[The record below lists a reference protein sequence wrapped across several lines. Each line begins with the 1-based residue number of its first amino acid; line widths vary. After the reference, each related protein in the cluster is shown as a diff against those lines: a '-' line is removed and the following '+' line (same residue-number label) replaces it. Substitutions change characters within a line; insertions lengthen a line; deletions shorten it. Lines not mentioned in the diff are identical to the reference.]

1 MCQSLP
7 PSVRVPSYIFL
18 SHCRLPPLIVSSERE
33 ALINELK
40 TTKQSVSGENARD
53 HFTPSAATE
62 RPTSATTTPGLK
74 GSSEACYSGF
84 ASKPNPIGHRDAP

>member
-7 PSVRVPSYIFL
+7 PVCVPSYVFL
-18 SHCRLPPLIVSSERE
+18 SRCRLPSLIVSSENE

-40 TTKQSVSGENARD
+40 TTKQSVSDENARD

-62 RPTSATTTPGLK
+62 RLTTTTTPGLK
-74 GSSEACYSGF
+74 GSSQACCSGF
-84 ASKPNPIGHRDAP
+84 ASKPDPIGHRDAP

>member
-1 MCQSLP
+1 MPILA
-7 PSVRVPSYIFL
+7 PSVCVPSYSFL
-18 SHCRLPPLIVSSERE
+18 SRCRLPSLIVSSEKE

-40 TTKQSVSGENARD
+40 TTKQSVSDENARD

-62 RPTSATTTPGLK
+62 RLTSTTTTPGLK